1 MPGTAYLPTDFHQTT
16 QKPHY
21 NSGEQTTP
29 ITNWQQVQLHNFD
42 NIFHPINVTTQIDPT
57 TVDFNVN
64 MYHNADPYHT
74 IALNLAARLKYYLQY
89 LNVDANVFANNMYE
103 GSTAFA
109 VYDMATGAVWKPPSL
124 KTGEY
129 QTYDLKL
136 VNLQNGSYTEFS
148 ANFCDFN
155 TTQGVLDESGPEAG
169 KQTKECDNADQNYEI
184 DQGTVTFSLANYAT
198 SMNTVPVIPNP
209 LKVDGYFFNPLTYQF
224 YDNLL
229 GADPSDPELTDSN
242 TYNINYEVS
251 SRSNANN
258 IDWSKLGQTGDLS
271 TINDG
276 SVNGKWTEGSGG
288 GPDYQNTANVYDHQA
303 AERDGGVITASWIL
317 DDYYVVNSNEFA
329 FRALASYFFNVTPS
343 GGGGWEMVS
352 SSTSSIKTSYKSSIF
367 TPSAITKIPGLNSFD
382 KFMTYKQPQKVLT
395 NNDYTYLLYNSA
407 QNFNFNS
414 ALVSSA
420 SVDGQPVTLN
430 KNTSITKA
438 GVHKIVVNFT
448 KPNSG
453 LWYEGGTATNVTFY
467 VVIRPGYDFSK
478 GIDAITYD
486 PSRKS
491 YQIYLDQTYTQY
503 LELFP
508 ETEKTTFLFDYL
520 NSTTVPVWHDFL
532 TNGTFTN
539 TLSQLM
545 GTTVYQN
552 ANQDITYPTE
562 GDEVTYAEA
571 FADKVKD
578 MHSTAGLVMTLDLD
592 TYGVINNFGPTGVSP
607 KPPLSSK
614 YWDPIL
620 ADQFVA
626 KNS

>member
-16 QKPHY
+16 QTPHY

-57 TVDFNVN
+57 KVDFNVN

-89 LNVDANVFANNMYE
+89 LNVDADVFANNMYQ

-109 VYDMATGAVWKPPSL
+109 VYDMATGAIWKPPSL
-124 KTGEY
+124 KTGQY
-129 QTYDLKL
+129 RTYDLKL

-148 ANFCDFN
+148 TNFCDFN
-155 TTQGVLDESGPEAG
+155 TTQGVLDEAGPEAG
-169 KQTKECDNADQNYEI
+169 KQTKICDNADQNYTI
-184 DQGTVTFSLANYAT
+184 DQGTVTFSLANYAA

-209 LKVDGYFFNPLTYQF
+209 LEIDSYFFNPITYQF
-224 YDNLL
+224 YDNLV
-229 GADPSDPELTDSN
+229 GDDPNDPELTDSN
-242 TYNINYEVS
+242 TYNVNYDVS

-271 TINDG
+271 TIQDG
-276 SVNGKWTEGSGG
+276 SVNGKWTEGSDG
-288 GPDYQNTANVYDHQA
+288 GPNYKNTANVYDDQA
-303 AERDGGVITASWIL
+303 VERDGGVITASWII

-343 GGGGWEMVS
+343 GGGGWGMVS
-352 SSTSSIKTSYKSSIF
+352 NSTSSLKTSYKNSLF
-367 TPSAITKIPGLNSFD
+367 TPSAITKIPGLNSFN
-382 KFMTYKQPQKVLT
+382 KFMTYTQPQKVLT

-420 SVDGQPVTLN
+420 TVDGQPVTLN
-430 KNTSITKA
+430 KNTNIAKA
-438 GVHKIVVNFT
+438 GVHKVVVNFT

-453 LWYEGGTATNVTFY
+453 LWYEGGTATSVTFY

-491 YQIYLDQTYTQY
+491 YQIYLDQAYSQY

-545 GTTVYQN
+545 GTTVYQK

-571 FADKVKD
+571 FANKVKD
-578 MHSTAGLVMTLDLD
+578 MHSNAGLVMTLDLD